1 MNEALINIQRGLSVL
16 TVDVQDGFV
25 GPGGAGAE
33 QGETTTGTTTGTG
46 TPSNYSTNE
55 TQPEAGLFSWWWILI
70 YAAIFAGMYFLM
82 IRPRRKQ
89 EKKMKELQQGLK
101 AGDNVVTNAG
111 LFGRI
116 TDVGTDCFVV
126 EMGVA
131 GRTVKV
137 PVLKSEVLGV
147 RDPVLTPPPREE
159 VK

>member
-1 MNEALINIQRGLSVL
+1 MLGVLNGAADGL
-16 TVDVQDGFV
+16 V
-25 GPGGAGAE
+25 GPGGAITG
-33 QGETTTGTTTGTG
+33 GETATEVGEVVNQVVDNVANGAA
-46 TPSNYSTNE
+46 PA
-55 TQPEAGLFSWWWILI
+55 PEGGLFSWWWILI

-159 VK
+159 SK